1 MAALSKVVL
10 LLMMEEEMA
19 KKVNSYSK
27 KSQSLV
33 VLLTDKG
40 VWAGAS
46 FENIKC
52 IYLHR
57 RHREQ
62 LQAWNSDVPSQRSML
77 RPDTYRIQ

>member
-1 MAALSKVVL
+1 MT
-10 LLMMEEEMA
+10 MEEEMA

-57 RHREQ
+57 RHRE
-62 LQAWNSDVPSQRSML
+62 
-77 RPDTYRIQ
+77 